1 MVDHSG
7 QIIFKEMFTI
17 IEETKLTDSEKLLA
31 LALIFE
37 LYKNNLLSKCEFEKI
52 KAENNDFIKKN
63 NVDF

>member
-1 MVDHSG
+1 
-7 QIIFKEMFTI
+7 MFTI